1 MLIFFLNINCFVI
14 RESLSRVLFRD
25 INFCVGDGDLGIY
38 SYLYVIE
45 VI

>member
-25 INFCVGDGDLGIY
+25 INFCVGDLGIY